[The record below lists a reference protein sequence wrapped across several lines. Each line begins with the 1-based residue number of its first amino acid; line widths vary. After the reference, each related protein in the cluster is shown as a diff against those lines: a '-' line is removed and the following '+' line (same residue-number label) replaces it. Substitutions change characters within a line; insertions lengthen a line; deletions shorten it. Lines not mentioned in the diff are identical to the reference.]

1 MSIYEVIAL
10 IALIA
15 GILML
20 WYRGTFV
27 ERLANFVGK
36 TYTLDKKYETAIGA
50 VLIVGSIYYIYKYTN
65 WYMMIKNKVAY

>member
-1 MSIYEVIAL
+1 MSIYEIIAL

-27 ERLANFVGK
+27 ARISNFVGK
-36 TYTLDKKYETAIGA
+36 DYVVDKNYETIIGI
-50 VLIVGSIYYIYKYTN
+50 VIIVGAAYYIYKYTN
-65 WYMMIKNKVAY
+65 WTSMIMNRVY

>member
-36 TYTLDKKYETAIGA
+36 TYTLDKKYETVIGA